1 MQNINDVEPIQLE
14 QDEQDEQP
22 VRSGVPVYHPSP
34 EVAAN
39 AAQAAKSRSPQYQ
52 PNSQQTCA
60 DCTTATLLLPKAQKG
75 QRKAYI
81 SVVSYDDASG
91 SVKAF
96 ELPDLGLAHWI
107 LFGGLVI
114 LILRG
119 ASSSSSSG
127 NAVSD
132 DGGGASVY
140 RIGGERNFWEK
151 EPEKPRCS
159 PCTGAKVKKVS

>member
-39 AAQAAKSRSPQYQ
+39 AAQAAKSRPPQYQ

-81 SVVSYDDASG
+81 SVVSYDEERG
-91 SVKAF
+91 SVQAF
-96 ELPDLGLAHWI
+96 ELPDFGLAHWI

-114 LILRG
+114 IVLCRR
-119 ASSSSSSG
+119 SSPTG

-132 DGGGASVY
+132 GSGASVY